1 MWRAG
6 ASDAAACVGVA
17 LEVARLYAADANCPL
32 AAPLIVLL
40 NGGEETFL
48 QARRLSVPPRCGACI
63 LYDYHCCQGER
74 CSLVRYLVLDL
85 TGLLCKQNCHAVST
99 FASL

>member
-17 LEVARLYAADANCPL
+17 LEVARLYAADASRTL

-48 QARRLSVPPRCGACI
+48 QARRLNVPNQGACNST
-63 LYDYHCCQGER
+63 
-74 CSLVRYLVLDL
+74 SLL
-85 TGLLCKQNCHAVST
+85 TV
-99 FASL
+99 FI